1 MSVNSC
7 MSSMSVSINGQ
18 EIVLESALDD
28 VFKNIQIALNSTHCN
43 TREACMILDQD
54 ASFKDM
60 VLKGDEV
67 IDTIDEIG
75 FLFKD
80 LKSII
85 KQVMLKP
92 QDDEEKTWL
101 KSHINERKLLSKTKN
116 LALKAMEE

>member
-28 VFKNIQIALNSTHCN
+28 VFKSIQEALNSTHCN
-43 TREACMILDQD
+43 TRECCMILDQD
-54 ASFKDM
+54 SDFKTM

-85 KQVMLKP
+85 KQVMLRP
-92 QDDEEKTWL
+92 EGAEEKDWL
-101 KSHINERKLLSKTKN
+101 KSHVNERKVLSKTKN
-116 LALKAMEE
+116 LALKSMEE

>member
-18 EIVLESALDD
+18 EVILESALDN
-28 VFKNIQIALNSTHCN
+28 VFKSIQGALNSTHCS

-54 ASFKDM
+54 NDFKTM

-67 IDTIDEIG
+67 IDNIDEIG
-75 FLFKD
+75 SLFKD

-92 QDDEEKTWL
+92 DGAEEKDWL
-101 KSHINERKLLSKTKN
+101 KSHVDERKMLSKAKN
-116 LALKAMEE
+116 LTLKAMEE

>member
-18 EIVLESALDD
+18 EVILESALDN
-28 VFKNIQIALNSTHCN
+28 VFKSIQGALNSTHCS